1 MERIFLTGIM
11 IENVRHLK
19 NITIPISDEKARH
32 LILTGK
38 NGSGKTSVLEAMSG
52 YLNYVMTTNDFE
64 NIPVGSIVWKEE
76 FDDDKI
82 IDGILLKFN
91 QSQKV
96 LEEMLRKGTF
106 ILAYYK
112 DKRVFQA
119 EALEHVEKI
128 KLKDRYH
135 ITEAPGRLFIKYL
148 LDMKVTEALA
158 RNNGNTEKADKIKEW
173 FLNFERLMQR
183 IFEDT
188 SLKLVFDEDSFSFLI
203 QEKNRETFDF
213 YSLSSGF
220 AAILDIVLDLI
231 LRMEAHNHKTF
242 DFMLPGIVLIDEI
255 ETHLHINLQKS
266 ILDLLTTIFPNI
278 QFIITTHSP
287 YILNSVEDCVIY
299 DLEKKIRVEDMSG
312 YSAEGIV
319 EGYFES
325 ESYSKLLLEKVERY
339 KILSEVVHPTEEE
352 RAERAN
358 LRMYLKQLSGNLAR
372 EAKDAFEDIEKNRRK
387 HGKVQSESYS

>member
-11 IENVRHLK
+11 IENVRHLR

-64 NIPVGSIVWKEE
+64 NIPVGLIVWKEE

-119 EALEHVEKI
+119 EAPEHVEKI

-203 QEKNRETFDF
+203 QEKNSETFDF

-220 AAILDIVLDLI
+220 AAILDIILDLI

-242 DFMLPGIVLIDEI
+242 DFTLPGIVLIDEI